1 MERKYKYDDFARKGI
16 YLYLYLWNIVREI
29 MVIIKVLIIYIFY
42 ISIVILRFVLNGN
55 SDWLFLRIRW
65 SSRLDGDLKPLLDS
79 LERAIGTPAAFP
91 SWLKTSVVGFVGACF
106 PFQPC
111 SIATTD
117 PHAVVLLL
125 EDREGELEFLLR
137 LENAP

>member
-55 SDWLFLRIRW
+55 SDWLFLRIRID
-65 SSRLDGDLKPLLDS
+65 RRDS
-79 LERAIGTPAAFP
+79 M
-91 SWLKTSVVGFVGACF
+91 
-106 PFQPC
+106 
-111 SIATTD
+111 AT
-117 PHAVVLLL
+117 
-125 EDREGELEFLLR
+125 
-137 LENAP
+137 

>member
-55 SDWLFLRIRW
+55 SDWLFLRICW

-106 PFQPC
+106 PFLSLVPSRPRTPTPLFYC
-111 SIATTD
+111 WKTA
-117 PHAVVLLL
+117 
-125 EDREGELEFLLR
+125 RESSNFC
-137 LENAP
+137 